1 MYRILI
7 ADDHQTIRQILK
19 SMLLDE
25 FPHIYIEEAAD
36 TSALIDLAFANNWD
50 LLISDLVMPGGGG
63 LFALEKI
70 KQQKPG
76 IPIIIIS
83 THPSDQYSKLVVAA
97 GAEEFIN
104 KSNLSE
110 RLIPSIKRILD
121 SAGLQQRI

>member
-7 ADDHQTIRQILK
+7 ADDHHTIRHVLK

-25 FPHIYIEEAAD
+25 FPHADIEEATD
-36 TSALIDLAFANNWD
+36 TPALIDLALAKDWN
-50 LLISDLVMPGGGG
+50 LVISDLVMPGGGG

-76 IPIIIIS
+76 IPVLIVS
-83 THPSDQYSKLVVAA
+83 THPSDQYEKLVIAA
-97 GAEEFIN
+97 GAEEFIS

-110 RLIPSIKRILD
+110 RLVPSIKRILN
-121 SAGLQQRI
+121 SAWRKQQL